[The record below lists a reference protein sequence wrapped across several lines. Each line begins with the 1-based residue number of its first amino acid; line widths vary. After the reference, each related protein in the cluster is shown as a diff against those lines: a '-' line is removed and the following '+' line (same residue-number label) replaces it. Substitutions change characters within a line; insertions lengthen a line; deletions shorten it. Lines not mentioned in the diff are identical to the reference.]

1 MRYGGSYY
9 PKLQSC
15 VPFTPVTG
23 PRLMVRQMD
32 SDPVRGSDAGG
43 SSGDSRDGDG
53 SGSSSSDSSG
63 DSSGSSGSKSSG
75 SRMRREAVV
84 GALCEALKQVAEE
97 VRNDAMK

>member
-23 PRLMVRQMD
+23 PRLMVRQTD
-32 SDPVRGSDAGG
+32 RESGTGGDNGG
-43 SSGDSRDGDG
+43 SGGT
-53 SGSSSSDSSG
+53 
-63 DSSGSSGSKSSG
+63 SSGSGMK
-75 SRMRREAVV
+75 REAVV

-97 VRNDAMK
+97 VSKHLIERDGYEGV

>member
-32 SDPVRGSDAGG
+32 RGRVRGSGDTGG
-43 SSGDSRDGDG
+43 SSGDSRDGDAIG
-53 SGSSSSDSSG
+53 SGSSDGSG
-63 DSSGSSGSKSSG
+63 DSSGSMSSG